1 MTLLRKSAVA
11 VKKARQ
17 AAAAKGAALAVT
29 KRTPRPKKA
38 AGSHDVPQ
46 VSVITAGGY
55 TVFGSPVRPAHLTT
69 EQIAEAIA
77 ELD

>member
-1 MTLLRKSAVA
+1 MTLPRKSAVA
-11 VKKARQ
+11 AKKASR
-17 AAAAKGAALAVT
+17 AAAGHALSVAV
-29 KRTPRPKKA
+29 KRMSRQKDA
-38 AGSHDVPQ
+38 LGSRDVPR

>member
-1 MTLLRKSAVA
+1 MNPFKKPVAAKELPLRAPKGRAVP
-11 VKKARQ
+11 K
-17 AAAAKGAALAVT
+17 AAAKRASLKKRPAVT
-29 KRTPRPKKA
+29 HSAP
-38 AGSHDVPQ
+38 H

>member
-1 MTLLRKSAVA
+1 MTLLKKSAVA
-11 VKKARQ
+11 AKKATRAASGKRAVLGTATHASRQ
-17 AAAAKGAALAVT
+17 
-29 KRTPRPKKA
+29 KKA
-38 AGSHDVPQ
+38 AVSRSVPH

-69 EQIAEAIA
+69 EQIAQAIA